1 MHLYTNLAP
10 RQLIMQIVYAFA
22 YQFGPVTIM
31 QIVYAFVYQFGP
43 MAVNHGDRVCICIP
57 VWPYGS

>member
-22 YQFGPVTIM
+22 YQFGPVTI
-31 QIVYAFVYQFGP
+31 
-43 MAVNHGDRVCICIP
+43 NHADCVCICIP
-57 VWPYGS
+57 IWPYGS